1 MMNLALL
8 RYRLNRFAELSEREQ
23 NVARL
28 FVECGSRKEVAR
40 LLFIEDHTVRCHLA
54 TIYRKLGI
62 GGNQDH
68 RPGMELAYTLAWAD
82 GYAAAVEDKWAVA

>member
-1 MMNLALL
+1 MNLALI

-28 FVECGSRKEVAR
+28 
-40 LLFIEDHTVRCHLA
+40 LFIEDHRVRCHLA
-54 TIYRKLGI
+54 KIYRKLGI

-82 GYAAAVEDKWAVA
+82 GYAAATEDRWAVA